1 MKNIAK
7 PVDLNDRETLIKNAK
22 TSLSSKV
29 VFQYSNLLAPMAVDS
44 VLKVID
50 PNTANNVDL
59 NDIKIVKKIGGTID
73 DTELVDGIV
82 FTQGSTKSASGPT
95 SIEDAKIAV
104 IQFQL
109 SSPKT
114 NMDNQVVIQQYN
126 QMDRVLREE
135 RQYILNMCKKI
146 QKSGCNVVLI
156 QKSILRD
163 AVSDLSLQY
172 LAKMKIMV
180 VKDVERD
187 DIEFISKT
195 IGAIPIASIEALSSS
210 KLGTAKLVKEVCVYF
225 NTFFK
230 FQNDE
235 NTRKSRLTTSNY
247 IFIQR
252 GDKPVEI

>member
-1 MKNIAK
+1 MAK
-7 PVDLNDRETLIKNAK
+7 SVDLNDRETLIKNAK
-22 TSLSSKV
+22 TSLNSKV
-29 VFQYSNLLAPMAVDS
+29 VSQYSNLLAPMAVDS

-50 PNTANNVDL
+50 PNTASNVDL
-59 NDIKIVKKIGGTID
+59 NDIKIVKKVGGTID

-82 FTQGSTKSASGPT
+82 FTQGSVKSAGGPT
-95 SIEDAKIAV
+95 LVENAKIAV

-135 RQYILNMCKKI
+135 RQYILKMCKQI
-146 QKSGCNVVLI
+146 QKSGCNVLLI

-163 AVSDLSLQY
+163 SVSDLSLQY

-195 IGAIPIASIEALSSS
+195 LGAIPIASIEAFSSA
-210 KLGTAKLVKEVCVYF
+210 KLGSAKLVKEVCFVLSF
-225 NTFFK
+225 VK
-230 FQNDE
+230 EDVCC
-235 NTRKSRLTTSNY
+235 S
-247 IFIQR
+247 I
-252 GDKPVEI
+252 